1 MKTKKISNGKA
12 AIRWGVIFIVLA
24 ASSFLASGLAAHFRP
39 YSGATAI
46 FGLLV
51 LACLPTSIILL
62 IVGGSRKERSKRYE
76 RYFSL
81 VPKETDLALVA
92 DTLGYPYARAE
103 RDIRNMIGKSYLS
116 GVTLDQTHKR
126 LLITRQN
133 PAVAAAAG
141 NSPLGGTVAVICPGC
156 GARNGIPRGGKGEC
170 AYCGSPLEGK
180 QGAGG

>member
-1 MKTKKISNGKA
+1 MKTKKIPNGKT
-12 AIRWGVIFIVLA
+12 AIRWGVIFIVLS

-46 FGLLV
+46 FGMLV
-51 LACLPTSIILL
+51 LACLPASIILL
-62 IVGGSRKERSKRYE
+62 IVGGSRKARSKRYE

-103 RDIRNMIGKSYLS
+103 RDIRNMIRKAYLV
-116 GVTLDQTHKR
+116 GVTLDHPGKR
-126 LLITRQN
+126 LLRAQQN
-133 PAVAAAAG
+133 PADAAAAG
-141 NSPLGGTVAVICPGC
+141 VNPPGGTVAVICPGC